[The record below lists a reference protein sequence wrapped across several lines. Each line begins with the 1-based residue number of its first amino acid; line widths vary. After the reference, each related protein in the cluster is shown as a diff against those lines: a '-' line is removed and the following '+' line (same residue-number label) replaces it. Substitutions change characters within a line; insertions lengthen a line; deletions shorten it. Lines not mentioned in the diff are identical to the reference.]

1 MKELEE
7 YLNSKIGLTNNKNLE
22 ALHRFFTED
31 QLKNLMDKTIAIVG
45 TNGKTSTANF
55 IYNLLGKEEKQ
66 VLMFTSPHLVSFQE
80 RIQSHSNI
88 NFDYILKIVQDF
100 EIENN
105 ITLGY
110 FETLFLI
117 ACKSFLDNEM
127 DYFIC
132 EAGIGGVLDTT
143 SIIQSKNVVLTNI
156 GRDHQDLLG
165 YTDLEVLDQKI
176 FVSNNIDNFFVG
188 DLSDELIKVIE
199 NNYKHLNSKYY
210 LKDFVDGNSKHFTS
224 NQINYLLASLIVNF
238 LISSSIRKI
247 SLDFNKEFVEGRF
260 EIINRNPL
268 KILDGAHNIDG
279 FIKTIED
286 YEKVFSLEDTH
297 LYLGFKNGKNIENI
311 ITYLKPKKQYNL
323 NFIEENTFFNQQ
335 NPDKFIDYLKSEN
348 IDYKIVELKTF
359 SANKNPSILLGSL
372 YLIGEYKK
380 RKLHENVF
388 YDKT

>member
-1 MKELEE
+1 LKELED
-7 YLNSKIGLTNNKNLE
+7 YLNFKIGLTNNKNLE

-31 QLKNLMDKTIAIVG
+31 QLKYLMDKSISIVG

-55 IYNLLGKEEKQ
+55 IYKLLSKEKKH
-66 VLMFTSPHLVSFQE
+66 VLMFTSPHLVNFEE
-80 RIQSHSNI
+80 RIQSHSDI
-88 NFDYILKIVQDF
+88 NFDFISRSVHDF

-117 ACKSFLDNEM
+117 ACKAFLDNEM

-143 SIIQSKNVVLTNI
+143 SVIQSKNVVLTNI

-165 YTDLEVLDQKI
+165 YSDLEVLDQKI
-176 FVSNNIDNFFVG
+176 FVSNSIDNLFVG
-188 DLSDELIKVIE
+188 DLSDELIKAIE
-199 NNYKHLNSKYY
+199 DNYEHYKSKHSLMNFVEGK
-210 LKDFVDGNSKHFTS
+210 LKDFTS
-224 NQINYLLASLIVNF
+224 TQLNYLLASLVVNF
-238 LISSSIRKI
+238 LL
-247 SLDFNKEFVEGRF
+247 SLNTKNITLKSNQEIVEGRF

-286 YEKVFSLEDTH
+286 YEKIYSLGDTH
-297 LYLGFKNGKNIENI
+297 LYLGFKNGKNIEKI
-311 ITYLKPKKQYNL
+311 INYLKPKKQYKL

-335 NPDKFIDYLKSEN
+335 NPDKFTRYLESEN
-348 IDYKIVELKTF
+348 IDYKIVELSTF
-359 SANKNPSILLGSL
+359 SSNKNPSILLGSL
-372 YLIGEYKK
+372 YLVGEYKK
-380 RKLHENVF
+380 RI
-388 YDKT
+388 TT

>member
-66 VLMFTSPHLVSFQE
+66 VLMFTSPHLVNFQE

-88 NFDYILKIVQDF
+88 NFDYISRIVHDF

-117 ACKSFLDNEM
+117 ACKAFLDNEM

-176 FVSNNIDNFFVG
+176 FVSNSIDNLFVG
-188 DLSDELIKVIE
+188 NLSDELIKVIE
-199 NNYKHLNSKYY
+199 NNYKHFNSKYF
-210 LKDFVDGNSKHFTS
+210 LNDFVDGKSKDFTS

-247 SLDFNKEFVEGRF
+247 PLDFNKEFVEGRF

-286 YEKVFSLEDTH
+286 YEKVYSLEDTH

-311 ITYLKPKKQYNL
+311 ISYLKAKKQYKL

-348 IDYKIVELKTF
+348 IDYKIAELKTF

-380 RKLHENVF
+380 RI
-388 YDKT
+388 TT

>member
-22 ALHRFFTED
+22 ALHRFFTKD
-31 QLKNLMDKTIAIVG
+31 QLENLMDKTIAIVG

-55 IYNLLGKEEKQ
+55 IYNLLGKEKKQ
-66 VLMFTSPHLVSFQE
+66 VLMFTSPHLVNFQE

-88 NFDYILKIVQDF
+88 NFDYISRIVHDF

-117 ACKSFLDNEM
+117 ACKAFLDNEM

-156 GRDHQDLLG
+156 GRDHQELLG

-176 FVSNNIDNFFVG
+176 FVSNSIDNLFVG
-188 DLSDELIKVIE
+188 NLSDELIKVIE
-199 NNYKHLNSKYY
+199 NNYKHFNSKYF
-210 LKDFVDGNSKHFTS
+210 LNDFVDGKSKDFTS

-247 SLDFNKEFVEGRF
+247 PLDFNKEFVEGRF

-311 ITYLKPKKQYNL
+311 ISYLKPKKQYKL
-323 NFIEENTFFNQQ
+323 NFIKENTFFNQQ
-335 NPDKFIDYLKSEN
+335 NPNKFIDYLESEN
-348 IDYKIVELKTF
+348 VDYKIAELSTF
-359 SANKNPSILLGSL
+359 SSNKNPSILLGSL

-380 RKLHENVF
+380 RII
-388 YDKT
+388 T

>member
-66 VLMFTSPHLVSFQE
+66 VLMFTSPHLVNFQE

-88 NFDYILKIVQDF
+88 NFDYISRIVHDF

-117 ACKSFLDNEM
+117 ACKAFLDNEM

-156 GRDHQDLLG
+156 GRDHQELLG

-176 FVSNNIDNFFVG
+176 FVSNSIDNLFVG

-199 NNYKHLNSKYY
+199 NNYKHFNSKYF
-210 LKDFVDGNSKHFTS
+210 LNDFVDGKSKDFTS

-247 SLDFNKEFVEGRF
+247 PLDFNKEFVEGRF

-311 ITYLKPKKQYNL
+311 ISYLKAKKQYKL
-323 NFIEENTFFNQQ
+323 NFIEDNTFFNQQ

-348 IDYKIVELKTF
+348 IDYKIVELSTF
-359 SANKNPSILLGSL
+359 SSNKNPSILLGSL

-380 RKLHENVF
+380 RII
-388 YDKT
+388 T

>member
-1 MKELEE
+1 MKELEK

-31 QLKNLMDKTIAIVG
+31 QLKYLMDKTIAIVG

-55 IYNLLGKEEKQ
+55 IYKLLSKETKQ
-66 VLMFTSPHLVSFQE
+66 VLMFTSPHLVNFQE
-80 RIQSHSNI
+80 RIQSYSDI
-88 NFDYILKIVQDF
+88 NFDFITRSVHDF
-100 EIENN
+100 ETENN

-117 ACKSFLDNEM
+117 ACKAFLDNEM

-143 SIIQSKNVVLTNI
+143 SVIQSKNVVLTNI

-165 YTDLEVLDQKI
+165 YTDLDVLDQKI
-176 FVSNNIDNFFVG
+176 FVSKSIDNLFVG
-188 DLSDELIKVIE
+188 ELSDELIKVIE
-199 NNYKHLNSKYY
+199 NDYKHFKSKH
-210 LKDFVDGNSKHFTS
+210 LLRDFIDDKSKDFSS
-224 NQINYLLASLIVNF
+224 NQLNYLLASLIVNF
-238 LISSSIRKI
+238 LLGSNTKKVP
-247 SLDFNKEFVEGRF
+247 LDFNLEFVEGRF

-279 FIKTIED
+279 FIRTIED
-286 YEKVFSLEDTH
+286 YEKVYSSLDTH

-311 ITYLKPKKQYNL
+311 ISYLKPKKQYKL
-323 NFIEENTFFNQQ
+323 NFIEEKTFFNQQ
-335 NPDKFIDYLKSEN
+335 NPVKFIDYLESEN
-348 IDYKIVELKTF
+348 IDYKIVELSTF
-359 SANKNPSILLGSL
+359 SSNKNPSILLGSL

-380 RKLHENVF
+380 RI
-388 YDKT
+388 TT

>member
-22 ALHRFFTED
+22 ALHRFFTVH

-55 IYNLLGKEEKQ
+55 IYNLLGKEKKQ

-80 RIQSHSNI
+80 RIQSQSDI
-88 NFDYILKIVQDF
+88 NFGYISSLVHDF

-117 ACKSFLDNEM
+117 AAKAFLDNEM

-143 SIIQSKNVVLTNI
+143 SVIQSKNVVLTNI

-176 FVSNNIDNFFVG
+176 FVSNSIDNLFVG

-199 NNYKHLNSKYY
+199 NNYKHFESKYF
-210 LKDFVDGNSKHFTS
+210 LKDFVDGISKDFTS
-224 NQINYLLASLIVNF
+224 NQINYLLASLIVNL
-238 LISSSIRKI
+238 LISSSTRKI
-247 SLDFNKEFVEGRF
+247 PLDFNQEFVEGRF
-260 EIINRNPL
+260 EIINRDPL

-286 YEKVFSLEDTH
+286 YEKVYSLEDTH

-311 ITYLKPKKQYNL
+311 ISYLKPKKQYKL
-323 NFIEENTFFNQQ
+323 NFIKEDSFFDQQ
-335 NPDKFIDYLKSEN
+335 NPNNFIDYLNDEN
-348 IDYKIVELKTF
+348 IEYKIVDLEVF
-359 SANKNPSILLGSL
+359 SSNKNPSILLGSL

-380 RKLHENVF
+380 RKF
-388 YDKT
+388 T

>member
-45 TNGKTSTANF
+45 TNGKTSTANY

-66 VLMFTSPHLVSFQE
+66 VLMFTSPHLVNFQE

-88 NFDYILKIVQDF
+88 NFDYISRIVHDF

-117 ACKSFLDNEM
+117 ACKAFLDNEM

-156 GRDHQDLLG
+156 GRDHQELLG

-176 FVSNNIDNFFVG
+176 FVSNNIDNLFVG
-188 DLSDELIKVIE
+188 DLSEELIKEID
-199 NNYKHLNSKYY
+199 NNYKHCKSKFF
-210 LKDFVDGNSKHFTS
+210 LKDYVESESKKIKNLTA
-224 NQINYLLASLIVNF
+224 NQINHWLAFITVN
-238 LISSSIRKI
+238 SI
-247 SLDFNKEFVEGRF
+247 LGTNNKEVSKSFNDNLVQGRF
-260 EIINRNPL
+260 EIISRDPL

-279 FIKTIED
+279 FIKTLKD
-286 YEKVFSLEDTH
+286 YEKEYTSVDTN
-297 LYLGFKNGKNIENI
+297 LYLGFKNGKNIESI
-311 ITYLKPKKQYNL
+311 ISYINSKKQYKLNL
-323 NFIEENTFFNQQ
+323 IEEDTFFDQQ
-335 NPDKFIDYLKSEN
+335 NPNNLIDYLENQN
-348 IDYKIVELKTF
+348 IDYKIVNLEAF
-359 SANKNPSILLGSL
+359 SSNKNPSILLGSL

-380 RKLHENVF
+380 RII
-388 YDKT
+388 T

>member
-22 ALHRFFTED
+22 ALHRFFTKD
-31 QLKNLMDKTIAIVG
+31 QLENLMDKTIAIVG

-66 VLMFTSPHLVSFQE
+66 VLMFTSPHLVNFQE

-88 NFDYILKIVQDF
+88 NFDYISRIVHDF

-117 ACKSFLDNEM
+117 ACKAFLDNEM

-176 FVSNNIDNFFVG
+176 FVSNSIDNLFVG
-188 DLSDELIKVIE
+188 NLSDELIKVIE
-199 NNYKHLNSKYY
+199 NNYKHFNSKYF
-210 LKDFVDGNSKHFTS
+210 LNDFVDGKSKDFTS

-247 SLDFNKEFVEGRF
+247 PLDFNKEFVEGRF

-286 YEKVFSLEDTH
+286 YEKVYSLEDTH

-311 ITYLKPKKQYNL
+311 ISYLKAKKQYKL
-323 NFIEENTFFNQQ
+323 NFIEDNTFFNQQ
-335 NPDKFIDYLKSEN
+335 NPDKFIDFLKSEN
-348 IDYKIVELKTF
+348 IDYKIVELSTF
-359 SANKNPSILLGSL
+359 SSNKNPSILLGSL

-380 RKLHENVF
+380 RI
-388 YDKT
+388 TT

>member
-1 MKELEE
+1 LKELEE

-22 ALHRFFTED
+22 ALHRFFTVH

-55 IYNLLGKEEKQ
+55 IYNLLGKEKKQ

-80 RIQSHSNI
+80 RIQSQSDI
-88 NFDYILKIVQDF
+88 NFRYISSLVHDF

-117 ACKSFLDNEM
+117 AAKAFLDNEM

-143 SIIQSKNVVLTNI
+143 SVIQSKNVVLTNI

-176 FVSNNIDNFFVG
+176 FVSKSIDNLFVG

-199 NNYKHLNSKYY
+199 NNYKHFKSKYF
-210 LKDFVDGNSKHFTS
+210 LKDFVDGISKDFTS
-224 NQINYLLASLIVNF
+224 NQINYLLASLIVNL
-238 LISSSIRKI
+238 LISSSTRKI
-247 SLDFNKEFVEGRF
+247 PLDFNQEFVEGRF

-286 YEKVFSLEDTH
+286 YEKVYSLEDTH

-311 ITYLKPKKQYNL
+311 ISYLKPKKQYKL
-323 NFIEENTFFNQQ
+323 NFIKEDSFFDQQ
-335 NPDKFIDYLKSEN
+335 NPNNFIDYLNDEN
-348 IDYKIVELKTF
+348 IEYKIVDLEVF
-359 SANKNPSILLGSL
+359 SSNKNPSILLGSL

-380 RKLHENVF
+380 RKF
-388 YDKT
+388 T

>member
-88 NFDYILKIVQDF
+88 NFDYISRIVHDF

-117 ACKSFLDNEM
+117 ACKAFLDNDM

-199 NNYKHLNSKYY
+199 NNYKHFNSKYF
-210 LKDFVDGNSKHFTS
+210 LKDFVDGNSKDFTS
-224 NQINYLLASLIVNF
+224 NQINYLLASLVANF
-238 LISSSIRKI
+238 LISSSTRKI
-247 SLDFNKEFVEGRF
+247 TLDFNKKYVEGRF

-279 FIKTIED
+279 FVKTIED
-286 YEKVFSLEDTH
+286 YEKVYSLEDTH

-311 ITYLKPKKQYNL
+311 ISYLKPKKQYKL
-323 NFIEENTFFNQQ
+323 NFIKENTFFNQQ
-335 NPDKFIDYLKSEN
+335 NPDKFIDYLNSEN
-348 IDYKIVELKTF
+348 IDYKIAELKTF

-380 RKLHENVF
+380 R
-388 YDKT
+388 TTT

>member
-7 YLNSKIGLTNNKNLE
+7 YLNSKIGLTNNKNLD

-31 QLKNLMDKTIAIVG
+31 QLKYLMDKTIAIVG

-55 IYNLLGKEEKQ
+55 IYKLLSKETKQ
-66 VLMFTSPHLVSFQE
+66 VLMFTSPHLVNFQE
-80 RIQSHSNI
+80 RIQSYSDI
-88 NFDYILKIVQDF
+88 NFDIISRSVHDF
-100 EIENN
+100 ETKNN

-117 ACKSFLDNEM
+117 ACKSFLDSEM

-143 SIIQSKNVVLTNI
+143 SVIQSKNVVLTNI

-165 YTDLEVLDQKI
+165 YTDLDVLDQKI
-176 FVSNNIDNFFVG
+176 FVSKSIDNLFVG
-188 DLSDELIKVIE
+188 ELSDELIKVIE
-199 NNYKHLNSKYY
+199 NNYKHFKSKHL
-210 LKDFVDGNSKHFTS
+210 LKDFIDGKSKDYTS
-224 NQINYLLASLIVNF
+224 NQLNYLFASLIVNF
-238 LISSSIRKI
+238 LLGSNTKKVP
-247 SLDFNKEFVEGRF
+247 LDFNLEFVEGRF

-279 FIKTIED
+279 FIRTMED
-286 YEKVFSLEDTH
+286 YEKVYSLGDTH

-311 ITYLKPKKQYNL
+311 ISFLKPKKQYKL
-323 NFIEENTFFNQQ
+323 NFIKENTFFNQQ
-335 NPDKFIDYLKSEN
+335 NPDKFIDYLESEN
-348 IDYKIVELKTF
+348 IDFKIVELSTF
-359 SANKNPSILLGSL
+359 SSNKNPSILLGSL

-380 RKLHENVF
+380 RI
-388 YDKT
+388 TT

>member
-1 MKELEE
+1 MKELED
-7 YLNSKIGLTNNKNLE
+7 YLNFKIGLTNNKNLE

-31 QLKNLMDKTIAIVG
+31 QLKYLMDKSISIVG

-55 IYNLLGKEEKQ
+55 IYKLLSKEKKH
-66 VLMFTSPHLVSFQE
+66 VLMFTSPHLVNFEE
-80 RIQSHSNI
+80 RIQSHSDI
-88 NFDYILKIVQDF
+88 NFDFISRSVHDF

-117 ACKSFLDNEM
+117 ACKAFLDNEM

-143 SIIQSKNVVLTNI
+143 SVIQSKNVVLTNI

-165 YTDLEVLDQKI
+165 YSDLEVLDQKI
-176 FVSNNIDNFFVG
+176 FVSNSIDNLFVG
-188 DLSDELIKVIE
+188 DLSDELIKAIE
-199 NNYKHLNSKYY
+199 DNYDHYKSKHFLMNFVDGK
-210 LKDFVDGNSKHFTS
+210 LKDFTS
-224 NQINYLLASLIVNF
+224 TQLNYLLASLVVNF
-238 LISSSIRKI
+238 LL
-247 SLDFNKEFVEGRF
+247 SLNTKNITLKSNQEFVEGRF

-286 YEKVFSLEDTH
+286 YEKVYSLGDTH
-297 LYLGFKNGKNIENI
+297 LYLGFKNGKNIEKI
-311 ITYLKPKKQYNL
+311 INYLKPKKQYKL

-335 NPDKFIDYLKSEN
+335 NPDKFIIYLESEN
-348 IDYKIVELKTF
+348 IDYKIVELSTF
-359 SANKNPSILLGSL
+359 SSNKNPSILLGSL

-380 RKLHENVF
+380 RI
-388 YDKT
+388 TT

>member
-31 QLKNLMDKTIAIVG
+31 QLNSLMDKTIAIVG

-55 IYNLLGKEEKQ
+55 IFNLLGKEEKQ

-88 NFDYILKIVQDF
+88 NFDYISRIVHDF

-117 ACKSFLDNEM
+117 ACKAFLDNEM

-176 FVSNNIDNFFVG
+176 FVSNSIDNLFVG
-188 DLSDELIKVIE
+188 NLSDELIKVIE
-199 NNYKHLNSKYY
+199 NNYKHFNSKYF
-210 LKDFVDGNSKHFTS
+210 LNDFVDGKSKDFTS

-238 LISSSIRKI
+238 LISSSTRKI
-247 SLDFNKEFVEGRF
+247 TQDFNKEFVEGRF

-286 YEKVFSLEDTH
+286 YEKVYNLDETH

-311 ITYLKPKKQYNL
+311 ISYLKAKKQYKL
-323 NFIEENTFFNQQ
+323 NFIEDNTFFNQQ

-348 IDYKIVELKTF
+348 IDYKIVELNTF
-359 SANKNPSILLGSL
+359 STNKKPSILLGSL

-380 RKLHENVF
+380 G
-388 YDKT
+388 

>member
-22 ALHRFFTED
+22 ALHRFFTVD

-66 VLMFTSPHLVSFQE
+66 VLMFTSPHLVNFQE

-88 NFDYILKIVQDF
+88 NFDYISRIVHDF

-117 ACKSFLDNEM
+117 ACKAFLDNEM

-156 GRDHQDLLG
+156 GRDHQELLG

-176 FVSNNIDNFFVG
+176 FVSNSIDNLFVG
-188 DLSDELIKVIE
+188 NLSDELIKVIE
-199 NNYKHLNSKYY
+199 NNYKHFNSKYF
-210 LKDFVDGNSKHFTS
+210 LNDFVDGKSKDFTS

-247 SLDFNKEFVEGRF
+247 PLDFNKEFVEGRF
-260 EIINRNPL
+260 EVINRNPL

-286 YEKVFSLEDTH
+286 YEKVYSSGDTH
-297 LYLGFKNGKNIENI
+297 LYLGFKNGRNIENI
-311 ITYLKPKKQYNL
+311 ISYLKPKKQYKL
-323 NFIEENTFFNQQ
+323 NFIKEDSFFDQQ
-335 NPDKFIDYLKSEN
+335 NPNNFIDYLKDEN
-348 IDYKIVELKTF
+348 IDYKIVDLEVF
-359 SANKNPSILLGSL
+359 SSNKNPSILLGSL

-380 RKLHENVF
+380 RKF
-388 YDKT
+388 T

>member
-22 ALHRFFTED
+22 ALHRFFTVD

-66 VLMFTSPHLVSFQE
+66 VLMFTSPHLVNFQE

-88 NFDYILKIVQDF
+88 NFDYISRIVHDF

-117 ACKSFLDNEM
+117 ACKAFLDNEM

-156 GRDHQDLLG
+156 GRDHQELLG

-176 FVSNNIDNFFVG
+176 FVSNSIDNLFVG
-188 DLSDELIKVIE
+188 NLSDELIKVIE
-199 NNYKHLNSKYY
+199 NNYKHFK
-210 LKDFVDGNSKHFTS
+210 SKHFLNDFLDGKSKDFTS

-238 LISSSIRKI
+238 LISSSTRKI
-247 SLDFNKEFVEGRF
+247 PLDFSKEFVDGRF

-286 YEKVFSLEDTH
+286 YEKVYRSEDTH

-311 ITYLKPKKQYNL
+311 ISYLKTKKQYKL
-323 NFIEENTFFNQQ
+323 NFIEDNTFFNQQ
-335 NPDKFIDYLKSEN
+335 NPDKFIDFLKSEN
-348 IDYKIVELKTF
+348 IDYKIVELSTF
-359 SANKNPSILLGSL
+359 SSNKNPSILLGSL

-380 RKLHENVF
+380 RII
-388 YDKT
+388 T

>member
-22 ALHRFFTED
+22 ALHRFFTKD
-31 QLKNLMDKTIAIVG
+31 QLENLMDKTIAIVG

-80 RIQSHSNI
+80 RIQSYSDI
-88 NFDYILKIVQDF
+88 NFDIISRSVHDF
-100 EIENN
+100 ETKNN

-117 ACKSFLDNEM
+117 ACKSFLDSEM

-132 EAGIGGVLDTT
+132 EAGIGGILDTT
-143 SIIQSKNVVLTNI
+143 SVIQSKNVVLTNI

-165 YTDLEVLDQKI
+165 NTDLEVLDQKI
-176 FVSNNIDNFFVG
+176 FVSNSIDNLFVG
-188 DLSDELIKVIE
+188 ELSDELIKVIE
-199 NNYKHLNSKYY
+199 NNYKHFKSKHL
-210 LKDFVDGNSKHFTS
+210 LKDFIDGKSKDYTS
-224 NQINYLLASLIVNF
+224 KQLNYLFASLIVNF
-238 LISSSIRKI
+238 LIGSNTKKVP
-247 SLDFNKEFVEGRF
+247 LDFNLEFVEGRF

-268 KILDGAHNIDG
+268 KIIDGAHNIDG
-279 FIKTIED
+279 FIRTIED
-286 YEKVFSLEDTH
+286 YEKVYSLGDTH

-311 ITYLKPKKQYNL
+311 ISFLKPKKQYKL
-323 NFIEENTFFNQQ
+323 NFIKENTFFNQQ
-335 NPDKFIDYLKSEN
+335 NPDKFIDYLESEN
-348 IDYKIVELKTF
+348 IDFKIVELSTF
-359 SANKNPSILLGSL
+359 SSNKNPSILLGSL

-380 RKLHENVF
+380 RI
-388 YDKT
+388 TT

>member
-22 ALHRFFTED
+22 ALHRFFTKD
-31 QLKNLMDKTIAIVG
+31 QLENLMDKTIAIVG

-55 IYNLLGKEEKQ
+55 IYNMLGKEEKQ
-66 VLMFTSPHLVSFQE
+66 VLMFTSPHLVNFQE

-88 NFDYILKIVQDF
+88 NFEYISRIVHDF

-117 ACKSFLDNEM
+117 ACKAFLDNEM

-156 GRDHQDLLG
+156 GRDHQELLG

-176 FVSNNIDNFFVG
+176 FISNNIDNLFVG
-188 DLSDELIKVIE
+188 NLSDELIKVIE
-199 NNYKHLNSKYY
+199 NNYKHFNSKYF
-210 LKDFVDGNSKHFTS
+210 LNDFVDGKSKDFTS

-247 SLDFNKEFVEGRF
+247 PLDFNKEFVEGRF

-286 YEKVFSLEDTH
+286 YEKVFNLEDTH
-297 LYLGFKNGKNIENI
+297 LYLGFKNGKNIEI
-311 ITYLKPKKQYNL
+311 IISYLKAKKHFKL
-323 NFIEENTFFNQQ
+323 NFIEDNTFFNQQ
-335 NPDKFIDYLKSEN
+335 NPDKFIDFLKSEN
-348 IDYKIVELKTF
+348 IDYKIVELSTF
-359 SANKNPSILLGSL
+359 SSNKNPSILLGSL

-380 RKLHENVF
+380 RII
-388 YDKT
+388 T

>member
-22 ALHRFFTED
+22 ALHRFFTKD
-31 QLKNLMDKTIAIVG
+31 QLENLMDKTIAIVG

-80 RIQSHSNI
+80 RIQSQSDI
-88 NFDYILKIVQDF
+88 NFGYISSLVYDF
-100 EIENN
+100 EIDNN

-117 ACKSFLDNEM
+117 AAKAFLDNEM

-143 SIIQSKNVVLTNI
+143 SVIQSKNVVITNI
-156 GRDHQDLLG
+156 GRDHQALLG

-176 FVSNNIDNFFVG
+176 FVSNSIDNLFVG
-188 DLSDELIKVIE
+188 NLSDELIKVIE
-199 NNYKHLNSKYY
+199 NNYKHFNSKYF
-210 LKDFVDGNSKHFTS
+210 LNDFVDGKSKDFTS

-247 SLDFNKEFVEGRF
+247 PLDFNKEFVEGRF
-260 EIINRNPL
+260 EVINRNPL

-286 YEKVFSLEDTH
+286 YEKVYSSGDTH
-297 LYLGFKNGKNIENI
+297 LYLGFKNGRNIENI
-311 ITYLKPKKQYNL
+311 ISYLKPKKQYKL
-323 NFIEENTFFNQQ
+323 NFIEDNTFFNQQ
-335 NPDKFIDYLKSEN
+335 NPDKFIDYLESEN
-348 IDYKIVELKTF
+348 IDYKIVELSTF
-359 SANKNPSILLGSL
+359 SSNKNPSILLGSL

-380 RKLHENVF
+380 RII
-388 YDKT
+388 T

>member
-22 ALHRFFTED
+22 ALNRFFTED

-66 VLMFTSPHLVSFQE
+66 VLMFTSPHLVNFQE

-88 NFDYILKIVQDF
+88 NFDYISRIVHDF

-117 ACKSFLDNEM
+117 ACKAFLDNEM

-156 GRDHQDLLG
+156 GRDHQELLG

-176 FVSNNIDNFFVG
+176 FVSNSIDNLFVG
-188 DLSDELIKVIE
+188 NLSDELIKVIE
-199 NNYKHLNSKYY
+199 NNYKHFNSKYF
-210 LKDFVDGNSKHFTS
+210 LNDFVDGKSKDFTS

-238 LISSSIRKI
+238 LISSSLRKI
-247 SLDFNKEFVEGRF
+247 PLDFNKEFVEGRF

-286 YEKVFSLEDTH
+286 YEKVFSQEDTH

-311 ITYLKPKKQYNL
+311 ISYLKAKKQYKL
-323 NFIEENTFFNQQ
+323 NFIEDNTFFNQQ

-348 IDYKIVELKTF
+348 IDYKIVELSTF
-359 SANKNPSILLGSL
+359 SSNKNPSILLGSL

-380 RKLHENVF
+380 RII
-388 YDKT
+388 T

>member
-88 NFDYILKIVQDF
+88 NFDYISRIVHDF
-100 EIENN
+100 EMENN

-117 ACKSFLDNEM
+117 ACKAFLDNEM

-176 FVSNNIDNFFVG
+176 FVSNSIDNLFVG

-199 NNYKHLNSKYY
+199 NNYKHFNSKYF
-210 LKDFVDGNSKHFTS
+210 LNDFVDGKSKDFTS

-238 LISSSIRKI
+238 LISSSTRKI
-247 SLDFNKEFVEGRF
+247 TQDFNKEFVEGRF

-311 ITYLKPKKQYNL
+311 ISYLKAKKQYKL
-323 NFIEENTFFNQQ
+323 NFIEDNTFFNQQ

-348 IDYKIVELKTF
+348 IDYKIVELSTF
-359 SANKNPSILLGSL
+359 SSNKNPSILLGSL

-380 RKLHENVF
+380 RII
-388 YDKT
+388 T

>member
-31 QLKNLMDKTIAIVG
+31 QLNNLMDKTIAIVG

-66 VLMFTSPHLVSFQE
+66 VLMFTSPHLVNFQE

-88 NFDYILKIVQDF
+88 NFDYISRIVHDF

-117 ACKSFLDNEM
+117 ACKAFLDNEM

-156 GRDHQDLLG
+156 GRDHQELLG
-165 YTDLEVLDQKI
+165 YTALEVLDQKI
-176 FVSNNIDNFFVG
+176 FVSNSIDNLFVG

-199 NNYKHLNSKYY
+199 NNYKHVKSKHFLN
-210 LKDFVDGNSKHFTS
+210 DFVDGKSKDFTS
-224 NQINYLLASLIVNF
+224 NQINYLLASLMVNF
-238 LISSSIRKI
+238 LISSSLRKI
-247 SLDFNKEFVEGRF
+247 PLDFNKKFVEGRF

-286 YEKVFSLEDTH
+286 YEKVYSLEDTH

-311 ITYLKPKKQYNL
+311 ISYLKAKKQYKL
-323 NFIEENTFFNQQ
+323 NFIEDNTFFNQQ

-348 IDYKIVELKTF
+348 IDYKIVELSTF
-359 SANKNPSILLGSL
+359 SSNKNPSILLGSL

-380 RKLHENVF
+380 RII
-388 YDKT
+388 T

>member
-22 ALHRFFTED
+22 ALHRFFTKD
-31 QLKNLMDKTIAIVG
+31 QLENLMDKTIAIVG

-66 VLMFTSPHLVSFQE
+66 VLMFTSPHLVNFQE

-88 NFDYILKIVQDF
+88 NFDYISRIVHDF

-117 ACKSFLDNEM
+117 ACKAFLDNEM

-156 GRDHQDLLG
+156 GRDHQELLG

-176 FVSNNIDNFFVG
+176 FVSNSIDNLFVG
-188 DLSDELIKVIE
+188 DLSDELTKVIE
-199 NNYKHLNSKYY
+199 NNYTHFKSRHFLN
-210 LKDFVDGNSKHFTS
+210 DFVDGKSKDFIS

-247 SLDFNKEFVEGRF
+247 PLDFNKEFVEGRF

-311 ITYLKPKKQYNL
+311 ISYLKAKKQYKL
-323 NFIEENTFFNQQ
+323 NFIEDNTFFNQQ
-335 NPDKFIDYLKSEN
+335 NPDKFIDFLKSEN
-348 IDYKIVELKTF
+348 IDYKIVELSTF
-359 SANKNPSILLGSL
+359 SSNKNPSILLGSL

-380 RKLHENVF
+380 RI
-388 YDKT
+388 TT

>member
-1 MKELEE
+1 MVKLQIL
-7 YLNSKIGLTNNKNLE
+7 YQFHLS
-22 ALHRFFTED
+22 
-31 QLKNLMDKTIAIVG
+31 
-45 TNGKTSTANF
+45 
-55 IYNLLGKEEKQ
+55 Y
-66 VLMFTSPHLVSFQE
+66 HLVNFQE

-88 NFDYILKIVQDF
+88 NFDYISRIVHDF

-117 ACKSFLDNEM
+117 ACKAFLDNEM

-156 GRDHQDLLG
+156 GRDHQELLG

-176 FVSNNIDNFFVG
+176 FVSNSIDNLFVG
-188 DLSDELIKVIE
+188 NLSDELNKVIE
-199 NNYKHLNSKYY
+199 NNYKHFNSKYF
-210 LKDFVDGNSKHFTS
+210 LNDFIDGKSKDFTS

-247 SLDFNKEFVEGRF
+247 PLDFNKEFVEGRF

-286 YEKVFSLEDTH
+286 YEKVYSLEDTH

-311 ITYLKPKKQYNL
+311 ISYLKPKKQYKL
-323 NFIEENTFFNQQ
+323 NFIKEDSFFDQQ
-335 NPDKFIDYLKSEN
+335 NPNNFIDYLNDEN
-348 IDYKIVELKTF
+348 IEYKIVDLEVF
-359 SANKNPSILLGSL
+359 SSNKNPSILLGSL

-380 RKLHENVF
+380 RKF
-388 YDKT
+388 T

>member
-88 NFDYILKIVQDF
+88 NFDYISRIVHDF

-117 ACKSFLDNEM
+117 ACKAFLDNEM

-176 FVSNNIDNFFVG
+176 FVSNSIDNLFVG
-188 DLSDELIKVIE
+188 DLSDELTKVIE
-199 NNYKHLNSKYY
+199 NNYTHFKSRHFLN
-210 LKDFVDGNSKHFTS
+210 DFVDGKSKDFTS
-224 NQINYLLASLIVNF
+224 NQINYLLASLVVNF
-238 LISSSIRKI
+238 LISSSTRKI
-247 SLDFNKEFVEGRF
+247 TADFNKEYVEGRF

-311 ITYLKPKKQYNL
+311 ISYLKAKKQYKL
-323 NFIEENTFFNQQ
+323 NFIEDNTFFNQQ
-335 NPDKFIDYLKSEN
+335 NPDKFIDFLKSEN
-348 IDYKIVELKTF
+348 IDYKIVELSTF
-359 SANKNPSILLGSL
+359 SSNKNPSILLGSL

-380 RKLHENVF
+380 RI
-388 YDKT
+388 TT

>member
-88 NFDYILKIVQDF
+88 NFDYISRIVHDF

-117 ACKSFLDNEM
+117 ACKAFLDNEM

-176 FVSNNIDNFFVG
+176 FVSNSIDNLFVG

-199 NNYKHLNSKYY
+199 NNYKHFNSKYF
-210 LKDFVDGNSKHFTS
+210 LNDFVDGKSKDFTS

-247 SLDFNKEFVEGRF
+247 PLDFNKEFVEGRF

-286 YEKVFSLEDTH
+286 YEKVYSLEDTH

-311 ITYLKPKKQYNL
+311 ISYLKAKKQYKL

-348 IDYKIVELKTF
+348 IDYKIAELKTF

-380 RKLHENVF
+380 RI
-388 YDKT
+388 TT

>member
-88 NFDYILKIVQDF
+88 NFDYISRMVHDF

-117 ACKSFLDNEM
+117 ACKAFLDNEM

-176 FVSNNIDNFFVG
+176 FVSNSIDNLFVG
-188 DLSDELIKVIE
+188 DLSDELIKVTE
-199 NNYKHLNSKYY
+199 NNYKHFKSKHFLN
-210 LKDFVDGNSKHFTS
+210 DFVDGKSKDFTS
-224 NQINYLLASLIVNF
+224 NQINYLLASLVVNF
-238 LISSSIRKI
+238 LISSSTRKI
-247 SLDFNKEFVEGRF
+247 TANLNKEYVEGRF

-286 YEKVFSLEDTH
+286 YEKVYSLEDTH

-311 ITYLKPKKQYNL
+311 ISYLKPKKQYKL
-323 NFIEENTFFNQQ
+323 NFIKENTFFNQQ

-348 IDYKIVELKTF
+348 IDYKIAELKTF

-380 RKLHENVF
+380 RI
-388 YDKT
+388 TT

>member
-88 NFDYILKIVQDF
+88 NFDYISRIVHDF

-117 ACKSFLDNEM
+117 ACKAFLDNEM

-176 FVSNNIDNFFVG
+176 FVSNSIDNLFVG

-199 NNYKHLNSKYY
+199 NNYKHFKLKHFLNDFLDGKSK
-210 LKDFVDGNSKHFTS
+210 DFTS
-224 NQINYLLASLIVNF
+224 NQINYLLASLIVNN

-247 SLDFNKEFVEGRF
+247 PLDFNKEFVDGRF

-311 ITYLKPKKQYNL
+311 ISYLKAKKQYKL
-323 NFIEENTFFNQQ
+323 NFIEDNTFFNQQ
-335 NPDKFIDYLKSEN
+335 NPGKFIDYLKSEN
-348 IDYKIVELKTF
+348 IDYKIVELSTF
-359 SANKNPSILLGSL
+359 SSNKNPSILLGSL

-380 RKLHENVF
+380 RI
-388 YDKT
+388 TT

>member
-88 NFDYILKIVQDF
+88 NFDYISRIVHDF

-117 ACKSFLDNEM
+117 ACKAFLDNEM

-176 FVSNNIDNFFVG
+176 FVSNSIDNLFVG

-199 NNYKHLNSKYY
+199 NNYKHFKSKHFLN
-210 LKDFVDGNSKHFTS
+210 DFVDGKSKDFTS

-238 LISSSIRKI
+238 LISSSTRKI
-247 SLDFNKEFVEGRF
+247 TQDFNKEFVEGRF

-311 ITYLKPKKQYNL
+311 ISYLKAKKQYKL

-380 RKLHENVF
+380 RI
-388 YDKT
+388 TT

>member
-88 NFDYILKIVQDF
+88 NFDYISRIVHDF

-117 ACKSFLDNEM
+117 ACKAFLDNEM

-176 FVSNNIDNFFVG
+176 FVSNSIDNLFVG
-188 DLSDELIKVIE
+188 DLSDELTKVIE
-199 NNYKHLNSKYY
+199 NNYKHFKSRHFLN
-210 LKDFVDGNSKHFTS
+210 DFVDGKSKDFTS

-247 SLDFNKEFVEGRF
+247 PLDFNKEFVEGRF

-311 ITYLKPKKQYNL
+311 ISYLKAKKQYKL
-323 NFIEENTFFNQQ
+323 NFIEDNTFFNQQ

-348 IDYKIVELKTF
+348 IDYKIVELKSF

-380 RKLHENVF
+380 RI
-388 YDKT
+388 TT